1 MSVPASDFAWTDGD
15 LTDDWAEAPDGVTA
29 YVERLQRA
37 LTTNGLWYRPGWG
50 RDVRAYLLDTAT
62 DAQIAIEVQQVI
74 ESDPETA
81 RADVRVTRTGT
92 SVEIETI
99 PNTGTREFFCPSEGF
114 GSDWVLVLDDA
125 SKNFGPPGREAR

>member
-92 SVEIETI
+92 SVAGEITAY
-99 PNTGTREFFCPSEGF
+99 TKS
-114 GSDWVLVLDDA
+114 
-125 SKNFGPPGREAR
+125 GRVVRLNLAIADLSVALLFA

>member
-1 MSVPASDFAWTDGD
+1 MSTSVPASDFAWTDGD
-15 LTDDWAEAPDGVTA
+15 LTDDWAEAVDGVTA

-62 DAQIAIEVQQVI
+62 DSQIAIEVQQVI

-81 RADVRVTRTGT
+81 RAEVNVTRSGV
-92 SVEIETI
+92 SVAGEIIAYTKSGRVVRLNVAI
-99 PNTGTREFFCPSEGF
+99 
-114 GSDWVLVLDDA
+114 SDLSVALLL
-125 SKNFGPPGREAR
+125 S